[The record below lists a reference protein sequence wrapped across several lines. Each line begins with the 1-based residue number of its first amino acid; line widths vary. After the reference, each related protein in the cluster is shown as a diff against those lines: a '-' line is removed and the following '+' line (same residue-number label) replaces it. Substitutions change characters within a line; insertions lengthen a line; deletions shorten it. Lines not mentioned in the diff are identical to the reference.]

1 MDKIFTKSA
10 DIFRENVNRNMPLVF
25 EGSRERDY
33 DRGNYYEIIFILAN
47 QQNLPKV
54 ALQFIKNMQL
64 RTLYAIKSGT
74 GQHIWTMLYS
84 IPYKDEMFA
93 VYMSSNQY
101 GLIDELRVNFYDS
114 LDTMFEV
121 IRRAWITSFSL
132 NGILVEGIESE
143 AELIKS
149 FM

>member
-1 MDKIFTKSA
+1 MNKIFTKSA
-10 DIFRENVNRNMPLVF
+10 DVFRENATRSMPLVF
-25 EGSRERDY
+25 VGSKERDY
-33 DRGNYYEIIFILAN
+33 DRKEYYEVIFSLAN

-84 IPYKDEMFA
+84 IPYESEMFA

-101 GLIDELRVNFYDS
+101 GLIDEVRVNFYDS
-114 LDTMFEV
+114 LDTMFEI

-132 NGILVEGIESE
+132 NGILFEGIESE

-149 FM
+149 FV